1 MVGISL
7 IHLLHGD
14 SALGVLDLDLLY
26 RLLRLLETWAKV
38 DTVHSFIQ
46 QIYTECLL
54 LIGTS
59 LGKTQI
65 SAPQVKLLLG
75 C

>member
-26 RLLRLLETWAKV
+26 RLLRLLETLGQSR
-38 DTVHSFIQ
+38 HCSFIHSTN
-46 QIYTECLL
+46 IH
-54 LIGTS
+54 
-59 LGKTQI
+59 
-65 SAPQVKLLLG
+65 
-75 C
+75 